1 MAIELELRIFKD
13 GYLLNIQTTSS
24 IALNRNYICIAGINK
39 LCEIAGER
47 KEVFMKYLGFTLPH
61 KQGDAVGSFKFLESR
76 ISSAKFIRR

>member
-1 MAIELELRIFKD
+1 MVVELELRIFKD
-13 GYLLNIQTTSS
+13 EYLLNIRNTSC
-24 IALNRNYICIAGINK
+24 ITLNWKYGRIAGINK